1 MSDQELE
8 LRSMNLE
15 FREEQEAGFLE
26 GIAVP
31 WNQTVTIRNADGT
44 SFKERFENGSVELDG
59 TVWLYDSHRAPI
71 GVVEAAESRAE
82 GLFIRAKLALSDLAK
97 SIYTQLKNGALDS
110 LSVGF
115 SPVQH
120 REEDGVIVH
129 TLTRLREVSVVAR
142 PAYSLATVLSVRE
155 DTDEREPLTNP
166 QGETMT
172 DEVTVSAE
180 DLNEVR
186 GTVEDLS
193 RRFDAFTPATLE
205 VAEKVDTRSAGAF
218 VKALVQGDT
227 ETRDSYER
235 ILETLYSEDQHRAY
249 TGGTTADAPVK
260 DAWVGDLTR
269 IFDSSSGVLSNIF
282 STGVLPAQGNNI
294 EFAQL
299 KSNSVQV
306 TEQAAEGNDL
316 AYGKVELE
324 TKTAP
329 VKTYGGYVQLTRQA
343 IERSTLPV
351 LNRSLEALS
360 VAAGARKKAVLRT
373 EFNTAVA
380 AREAIASN
388 GGVLLLGGT
397 LAAATAGNWEDTL
410 IDAAIRFDGL
420 DVQPEALVVSASVFK
435 KLRSLTVSG
444 ERVFTVYEKNAS
456 GSLNLPG
463 LTGNLAGLPVYLDAG
478 ATGDKAVFVNGRA
491 IRQYDSALVSL
502 QDENVIN
509 LSKDFSVYRY
519 GAVAIEVPEFIVPVK
534 FAAA

>member
-1 MSDQELE
+1 MSDLEVRSAELQ
-8 LRSMNLE
+8 
-15 FREEQEAGFLE
+15 FREESAEEGFLE

-31 WNQTVTIRNADGT
+31 WDQTVTIRNADGT
-44 SFKERFENGSVELDG
+44 SFLERFESGSVELDG
-59 TVWLYDSHRAPI
+59 TVWLYDSHKTPI
-71 GVVEAAESRAE
+71 GVVEAAETRAE

-97 SIYTQLKNGALDS
+97 NVYEQLKNGALNK

-115 SPVQH
+115 TPLTH
-120 REEDGVIVH
+120 RDDNGVIVR

-142 PAYSLATVLSVRE
+142 PAYSLASVLSIRE
-155 DTDEREPLTNP
+155 ETNEREPLTNP
-166 QGETMT
+166 RGGNMT
-172 DEVTVSAE
+172 DAVNVSAE
-180 DLNEVR
+180 DLAEVR
-186 GTVEDLS
+186 GSIEDLS
-193 RRFDAFTPATLE
+193 RRFDTFTPASPVIE
-205 VAEKVDTRSAGAF
+205 EKVDNRSAGAF
-218 VKALVQGDT
+218 VQALAAGDKDT
-227 ETRDSYER
+227 IETYQRS
-235 ILETLYSEDQHRAY
+235 LEYMYSEDQHRAY

-269 IFDSSSGVLSNIF
+269 IFDATSGVLSDIF
-282 STGVLPAQGNNI
+282 ATGSLPATGNSI

-299 KSNSVQV
+299 KSNTVQV
-306 TEQAAEGNDL
+306 TAQAAEGDDL

-351 LNRSLEALS
+351 LNRSLEALA
-360 VAAGARKKAVLRT
+360 VAAGARKKAELRSA
-373 EFNTAVA
+373 FNTAVA
-380 AREAIASN
+380 AREAIAAN
-388 GGVLLLGGT
+388 AGVLQLGAT
-397 LAAATAGNWEDTL
+397 LAAGTAGNWEDAL
-410 IDAAIRFDGL
+410 IDAAIRFDGI
-420 DVQPEALVVSASVFK
+420 DANPEALVVSASVFK

-502 QDENVIN
+502 QDENIIN

-519 GAVAIEVPEFIVPVK
+519 GAIAVEVPEFIVPVK
-534 FAAA
+534 FGA